1 MVNRVVCV
9 IGLVLLLCA
18 AAPAAAAIGIDVST
32 SANNAAAGTTIVT
45 PAFSTTAPNELL
57 LAFVASDGALNTT
70 ASVTGVAGGGL
81 TWALVVR
88 TNVQLGTA
96 EVWRAFAPA
105 TLSNVAVTATLSQAV
120 VSSITVMSFTGIDT
134 TGVNGAGAIGA
145 TASANA
151 PSGAPAA
158 TLITTRANSLVL
170 GVGDDWDSPAARTP
184 AAGQSIV
191 YQSMST
197 TGDTYWVQKID
208 AITPLA
214 GTAVTLQDIAPTAD
228 RFNLSIV
235 EILAGGATTPPATW
249 SVGGSISPAAS
260 ASGATVTLGG
270 AAAASTTVDV
280 NGNYSFSGL
289 ANGSYTVTP
298 AKAGFTFTP
307 ASQPVTINGA
317 SATAINFSMA
327 TTPPATWSIGG
338 SISPAASASGATMT
352 LSGAAAA
359 STTVNVNG
367 NYSFSGLANGSYTVT
382 PAKAGFSFTPAS
394 LPVTING
401 ASALAI
407 NFSTQAVTASPIRLV
422 QKAVNGN
429 EVSVSSISATFPAG
443 NTVGNFLI
451 VTGTAA
457 RPAGTLT
464 ISDTSGNTYLPATGP
479 VTDPGQDTTGYI
491 WYVPSAKGG
500 TNTVTL
506 TPASARALE
515 IHVSEW
521 TGLASASP
529 VDQVASAT
537 GNGTAVSAGPV
548 VTTTAGELVFGYG
561 FVFNVASAGAGFTP
575 LSLVSGDLD
584 EYVIQSAA
592 GSIAATFTQN
602 AGTWFALMATFK
614 PAGAP
619 PVPPPTPPPTVSL
632 TSPAAGTN
640 IVGSVAVSATASDAG
655 GIAGVQFRLDGLN
668 LGAEVTTSP
677 YSISWDTTTVVDG
690 SHSLTAIARNTAGL
704 TTTSSPVTVTVANG
718 LASTG
723 QWSAPFD
730 LGIVAVNSVLLHTG
744 KVLMFSGSF
753 ASTFV
758 ERVWDPVTGAITL
771 VPNPFSNLFCSGQA
785 QLPDGRVMVVG
796 GFDSASLGAPNASIF
811 DPVSETWSAAPNMA
825 FRRWYPTAT
834 GLPDGRLLVTS
845 GGQTCLT
852 CLADLPEI
860 YDPATGR
867 FSTLTT
873 ARLAVP
879 YYPFMFVLP
888 DGSVLDAGS
897 NEQPVAT
904 SRLSLTTGSWSS
916 VDPIVK
922 DGHSAAMYLA
932 GKILKS
938 GTAADSGTTGVAAA
952 TAFVLDMTQPS
963 PAWRQVASM
972 AQARAFHNSTLL
984 PDGTVI
990 VTGGGSTLDGHDVT
1004 KAVFAAELW
1013 SPTTETWRTLAS
1025 ASVPRLY
1032 HSTALLLPD
1041 GRVLSAGS
1049 GNDSGA
1055 VDQTRGQIFSPPYLF
1070 KGPRPTIT
1078 LAPDVIA
1085 YGGPF
1090 SVQTPD
1096 AASIASVS
1104 LIRLGAVTHAFDEDQ
1119 RFLPLAFT
1127 ASPGALSIQ
1136 APANANLAPPGYY
1149 MLFLVGSN
1157 GVPSVASFV
1166 RLPTGIA
1173 DVVPPTAP
1181 GALSANGAIG
1191 SATLSWSASFD
1202 NTGVALYNVHRSTTS
1217 GFIASAANRIAQSTS
1232 TTFIDSGVAAGTY
1245 FYLVTAQDVA
1255 GNVSDPSNEAV
1266 AIVLADTTP
1275 PALSIT
1281 SPVDGEVVS
1290 GSIAI
1295 VASATDNVGVAG
1307 VQFFVDGSPFG
1318 AERTSPPYSITWN
1331 TLTTADGPH
1340 TLTAVARDSAGNRAQ
1355 VSVTVSVL
1363 NTVPTQPPPAQPG
1376 LVAAYGFNE
1385 GIGVLTF
1392 DSSGQANTGT
1402 LAGATWTTNGKFG
1415 SALSFNGTSAWVTID
1430 DSPSL
1435 DLTTGLTIEA
1445 WVNPSSGSGTRTVL
1459 MKETASGLAYA
1470 LYSAVSGQRPV
1481 GYVHTRKDNPAVGSA
1496 AVPLNTWTHLAFTFD
1511 GSTLRLYVN
1520 GSLVRTSGINSGSIV
1535 TSAGA
1540 LRIGGNAV
1548 FGEYF
1553 KGLIDEVRVYN
1564 RALTAADI
1572 QVDMNAPIQ

>member
-1 MVNRVVCV
+1 MVNRVVCFV
-9 IGLVLLLCA
+9 GLVLFLCA
-18 AAPAAAAIGIDVST
+18 VSPARAAIGIDVST
-32 SANNAAAGTTIVT
+32 SANNAAVGTTIAT
-45 PAFSTTAPNELL
+45 PAFSTSAPNELL
-57 LAFVASDGALNTT
+57 LAFVASDAAFGTT
-70 ASVTGVAGGGL
+70 ASVTNVAGGGL
-81 TWALVVR
+81 AWALVVR

-96 EVWRAFAPA
+96 EIWRAFAPA
-105 TLSNVAVTATLSQAV
+105 TLSNVAVTATLSQPV
-120 VSSITVMSFTGIDT
+120 VSSVTVMSFTGTDT
-134 TGVNGAGAIGA
+134 TGVNGAAAIGA

-158 TLITTRANSLVL
+158 TLVTTRSNSLVL
-170 GVGDDWDSPAARTP
+170 GVGDDWDSPIARTP

-191 YQSMST
+191 HQSLST
-197 TGDTYWVQKID
+197 TGDTYWVQKMD
-208 AITPLA
+208 ATTPLA
-214 GTAVTLQDIAPTAD
+214 GTAVTVQDVAPTTD

-235 EILAGGATTPPATW
+235 EVLAGGGATTPPATW
-249 SVGGSISPAAS
+249 SIGGSISPAAN
-260 ASGATVTLGG
+260 ASGTTVTLSG

-298 AKAGFTFTP
+298 AKAAFSFTP
-307 ASQPVTINGA
+307 ASQPITINGA
-317 SATAINFSMA
+317 SAA
-327 TTPPATWSIGG
+327 
-338 SISPAASASGATMT
+338 
-352 LSGAAAA
+352 
-359 STTVNVNG
+359 
-367 NYSFSGLANGSYTVT
+367 
-382 PAKAGFSFTPAS
+382 
-394 LPVTING
+394 
-401 ASALAI
+401 AI

-429 EVSVSSISATFPAG
+429 EGSVFSISATFPAG
-443 NTVGNFLI
+443 NTAGNFLI
-451 VTGTAA
+451 VTGAAA
-457 RPAGTLT
+457 RPAGTIT
-464 ISDTSGNTYLPATGP
+464 ISDTAGNTYLPAIGP
-479 VTDPGQDTTGYI
+479 VTDPGQDTTAYL

-500 TNTVTL
+500 PNTVTL
-506 TPASARALE
+506 TPTSARALE
-515 IHVSEW
+515 IHLSEW
-521 TGLASASP
+521 VGLASASP
-529 VDQVASAT
+529 VDQIATAT

-548 VTTTAGELVFGYG
+548 TTTTAGELVFGYG

-575 LSLVSGDLD
+575 LSLVNGDLD
-584 EYVIQSAA
+584 EYLIESAA
-592 GSIAATFTQN
+592 GSVAATFTQN
-602 AGTWFALMATFK
+602 AGTWFAMMATFR
-614 PAGAP
+614 PAGAA

-632 TSPAAGTN
+632 TSPVAGTN
-640 IVGSVAVSATASDAG
+640 VVGSVAVSAAASDAG
-655 GIAGVQFRLDGLN
+655 GVAGVQFQLDGVN

-704 TTTSSPVTVTVANG
+704 TTTSSRVAVTVSNG

-744 KVLMFSGSF
+744 KVLMFSGSYT
-753 ASTFV
+753 STGV
-758 ERVWDPVTGAITL
+758 ERVWDPVTGTITL
-771 VPNPFSNLFCSGQA
+771 VPNPFSNLFCAGQA

-796 GFDSASLGAPNASIF
+796 GFDSGSLGASNASIF
-811 DPVSETWSAAPNMA
+811 DPVAEIWSAAPSMA

-867 FSTLTT
+867 FSTLAT

-888 DGSVLDAGS
+888 DGTVLDAGS

-904 SRLSLTTGSWSS
+904 SRLNLTTGSWSS

-922 DGHSAAMYLA
+922 DGHSAAMYLP

-952 TAFVLDMTQPS
+952 TAFVLDTTRPS

-972 AQARAFHNSTLL
+972 AHARAFHNSTLL
-984 PDGTVI
+984 PDGTVL

-1004 KAVFAAELW
+1004 KAVFPAELW
-1013 SPTTETWRTLAS
+1013 SPAIETWRTLAS

-1070 KGPRPTIT
+1070 KGARPAIAS
-1078 LAPDVIA
+1078 APDVIA
-1085 YGGPF
+1085 YGGSF

-1119 RFLPLAFT
+1119 RFVSLAFT
-1127 ASPGALSIQ
+1127 AAAGALSIQ

-1166 RLPTGIA
+1166 RLPTGAA
-1173 DVVPPTAP
+1173 DLIPPTAP
-1181 GALSANGAIG
+1181 GALTANGGLG
-1191 SATLSWSASFD
+1191 SATLSWTASAD

-1217 GFIASAANRIAQSTS
+1217 GFAPSAANRIGQSTS
-1232 TTFIDSGVAAGTY
+1232 TTFTDAGVAAGTY
-1245 FYLVTAQDVA
+1245 FYLVTAQDIT

-1266 AIVLADTTP
+1266 AIVLADATP
-1275 PALSIT
+1275 PTVSIT
-1281 SPVDGEVVS
+1281 SPADQDAVS

-1295 VASATDNVGVAG
+1295 IASAADDVGVAG

-1318 AERTSPPYSITWN
+1318 AERASPPYSITWN
-1331 TLTTADGPH
+1331 TATSADGLH
-1340 TLTAVARDSAGNRAQ
+1340 TLRAVARDNAGNQAQ
-1355 VSVTVSVL
+1355 ASVTVSVS
-1363 NTVPTQPPPAQPG
+1363 NTVPTEPPAIPPAQPG

-1385 GIGVLTF
+1385 GVGVLTL

-1402 LAGATWTTNGKFG
+1402 IAGATWTTNGRFG
-1415 SALSFNGTSAWVTID
+1415 SGLSFNGTNAWVTID

-1435 DLTTGLTIEA
+1435 DLTTGMTVEA
-1445 WVNPSSGSGTRTVL
+1445 WVNPSSATGSRTVL
-1459 MKETASGLAYA
+1459 LKEAPGGLAYA
-1470 LYSAVSGQRPV
+1470 LYSAVSGLRPV
-1481 GYVHTRKDNPAVGSA
+1481 GYVHTKKDASA
-1496 AVPLNTWTHLAFTFD
+1496 TGTTAVPVNTWTHLAFTFD
-1511 GSTLRLYVN
+1511 GTTLKLYMN
-1520 GSLVRTSGINSGSIV
+1520 GALVRTSNINGSNSGAIT

-1553 KGLIDEVRVYN
+1553 RGIIDEVRLYN
-1564 RALTAADI
+1564 RPLTAADI
-1572 QVDMNAPIQ
+1572 QVDMNTPIQ

>member
-1 MVNRVVCV
+1 MVNRVVCCV
-9 IGLVLLLCA
+9 GLVLFLFA
-18 AAPAAAAIGIDVST
+18 ASPARAAIGIDVST
-32 SANNAAAGTTIVT
+32 SANNAAVGTAIVT
-45 PAFSTTAPNELL
+45 PAFSTAAPNELL
-57 LAFVASDGALNTT
+57 LAFVASDGAVGTT
-70 ASVTGVAGGGL
+70 ASVTSVTGGGL

-96 EVWRAFAPA
+96 EIWRAFAPA
-105 TLSNVAVTATLSQAV
+105 TLSNVAVTASLSQPV
-120 VSSITVMSFTGIDT
+120 VSSITVMSFTGTDT

-158 TLITTRANSLVL
+158 TLVTTRSNSLVL
-170 GVGDDWDSPAARTP
+170 GVGDDWDSPIARTP

-191 YQSMST
+191 HQSLST
-197 TGDTYWVQKID
+197 TGDTYWVQKVD
-208 AITPLA
+208 AATPVA
-214 GTAVTLQDIAPTAD
+214 GTAVTLQDIAPTTD

-235 EILAGGATTPPATW
+235 EVLAGG
-249 SVGGSISPAAS
+249 
-260 ASGATVTLGG
+260 
-270 AAAASTTVDV
+270 
-280 NGNYSFSGL
+280 
-289 ANGSYTVTP
+289 
-298 AKAGFTFTP
+298 
-307 ASQPVTINGA
+307 
-317 SATAINFSMA
+317 A

-338 SISPAASASGATMT
+338 SISPATNASGATIT

-359 STTVNVNG
+359 STSVDVNG

-394 LPVTING
+394 QPVTING
-401 ASALAI
+401 AGAAAI
-407 NFSTQAVTASPIRLV
+407 NFSAQAVTASPIRLV

-429 EVSVSSISATFPAG
+429 ESSVFSISAAFPAA
-443 NTVGNFLI
+443 NTAGNFLI

-457 RPAGTLT
+457 RPAGTIT
-464 ISDTSGNTYLPATGP
+464 ISDTAGNTYLPAIGP
-479 VTDPGQDTTGYI
+479 VTDPGQDTTAYL
-491 WYVPSAKGG
+491 WYVPSAKGAP
-500 TNTVTL
+500 NTVTL
-506 TPASARALE
+506 TPTSARAME
-515 IHVSEW
+515 IHISEW
-521 TGLASASP
+521 AGLAAVSP
-529 VDQVASAT
+529 VDQIATAT
-537 GNGTAVSAGPV
+537 GNGTAASAGPV
-548 VTTTAGELVFGYG
+548 TTTTPGELVFGYG

-575 LSLVSGDLD
+575 LSLVNGDLD
-584 EYVIQSAA
+584 EYLIQSSA
-592 GSIAATFTQN
+592 GSVAATFTQN
-602 AGTWFALMATFK
+602 TGTWFAMVATFK
-614 PAGAP
+614 PAGAA

-632 TSPAAGTN
+632 TSPASGTN
-640 IVGSVAVSATASDAG
+640 VVGSVAVSATASDAV
-655 GIAGVQFRLDGLN
+655 GIAGVQFRLDGVN

-677 YSISWDTTTVVDG
+677 YSIPWDTTTAVDG

-704 TTTSSPVTVTVANG
+704 TTTSSPVAVTVGNG

-723 QWSAPFD
+723 QWSAPFE

-753 ASTFV
+753 TTTGI
-758 ERVWDPVTGAITL
+758 ERVWDPATGAITL

-796 GFDSASLGAPNASIF
+796 GFDSGSLGAANASIF
-811 DPVSETWSAAPNMA
+811 DPVAETWSAAPNMA

-888 DGSVLDAGS
+888 DGTVLDAGS

-904 SRLSLTTGSWSS
+904 SRLNLTSGSWSS

-922 DGHSAAMYLA
+922 DGHSAAMYLP
-932 GKILKS
+932 GKILKT

-972 AQARAFHNSTLL
+972 ARARAFHNTTLL
-984 PDGTVI
+984 PDGTVL
-990 VTGGGSTLDGHDVT
+990 VTGGGSALDGHDVT
-1004 KAVFAAELW
+1004 KAVFPAELW
-1013 SPTTETWRTLAS
+1013 SPSTETWRTLAS

-1049 GNDSGA
+1049 GNDSSA

-1070 KGPRPTIT
+1070 KGARPTIAS
-1078 LAPDVIA
+1078 APDVIA
-1085 YGGPF
+1085 YGGSF
-1090 SVQTPD
+1090 AVQTPD

-1119 RFLPLAFT
+1119 RFLSLAFT
-1127 ASPGALSIQ
+1127 VAAGALSLH

-1166 RLPTGIA
+1166 RLATGAA
-1173 DVVPPTAP
+1173 DLIPPTAP
-1181 GALSANGAIG
+1181 GALTANGGLG
-1191 SATLSWSASFD
+1191 SATLSWAPSTD
-1202 NTGVALYNVHRSTTS
+1202 NTGVALYNVHRSATS
-1217 GFIASAANRIAQSTS
+1217 GFAPSAANRIGQSTS
-1232 TTFIDSGVAAGTY
+1232 TTFIDAGVAAGTY
-1245 FYLVTAQDVA
+1245 FYLVTAQDIT
-1255 GNVSDPSNEAV
+1255 GNVSDPSNEAA

-1275 PALSIT
+1275 PTLSIT
-1281 SPVDGEVVS
+1281 SPADQDVVS

-1295 VASATDNVGVAG
+1295 VASATDDVGVAG

-1331 TLTTADGPH
+1331 TATSADGLH
-1340 TLTAVARDSAGNRAQ
+1340 TLTAVARDNAGNKAQ
-1355 VSVTVSVL
+1355 VSVTVSAS
-1363 NTVPTQPPPAQPG
+1363 NTVPTEPPPVPPAQPG

-1385 GIGVLTF
+1385 GVGVLTL

-1402 LAGATWTTNGKFG
+1402 IAGATWTTNGRFG
-1415 SALSFNGTSAWVTID
+1415 SGLSFNGTNAWVTID

-1435 DLTTGLTIEA
+1435 DLTDGLTIEA
-1445 WVNPSSGSGTRTVL
+1445 WVNPSSGTGTRTVL
-1459 MKETASGLAYA
+1459 MKEAFSGLAYA
-1470 LYSAVSGQRPV
+1470 LYSTVGGQRPV
-1481 GYVHTRKDNPAVGSA
+1481 GYVHTRRDASAVGST

-1511 GSTLRLYVN
+1511 GSTLRLYMN
-1520 GSLVRTSGINSGSIV
+1520 GTLVRTSSANGSSSGAII

-1553 KGLIDEVRVYN
+1553 RGIIDEVRVYN
-1564 RALTAADI
+1564 RPLSAADI
-1572 QVDMNAPIQ
+1572 QVDMNTPIQ